1 MLNSSVKGNNEFFL
15 HQLSLSNTLAVESK
29 DASAAASLHLLRP
42 NVHFAA
48 STDLSF
54 PLSKPVVNASAV
66 LAKKG
71 WILGAETLLDT
82 GRVNVSWFFPMHLI
96 SARSMSVWCRR
107 CPSNVVVV
115 WIIRW
120 RVTVWSVKGCF
131 GGRPSTLK
139 NQYIDKMFLA
149 QAPIYE
155 TISNPSYTNLQPISK
170 YKSTEQTKGKSD
182 WSPHVVS
189 WHKESADSFSSSQ
202 T

>member
-48 STDLSF
+48 SADLSF

-82 GRVNVSWFFPMHLI
+82 GRVNVS
-96 SARSMSVWCRR
+96 
-107 CPSNVVVV
+107 
-115 WIIRW
+115 
-120 RVTVWSVKGCF
+120 
-131 GGRPSTLK
+131 
-139 NQYIDKMFLA
+139 
-149 QAPIYE
+149 
-155 TISNPSYTNLQPISK
+155 
-170 YKSTEQTKGKSD
+170 
-182 WSPHVVS
+182 
-189 WHKESADSFSSSQ
+189 
-202 T
+202 